1 MEQNKNFLEYYES
14 EKVKNWENSYIN
26 YKKLIEELSNLF
38 ITKQSESQQVN
49 EDILESNNL
58 DNIDITTN
66 ETNNEKEKKD
76 SITKEKVKSFFKS
89 LDQEVKKIYIFYSSK
104 EKDIYQSLNKKI
116 KNKSKINDKSCDEIL
131 KAMDEL
137 DYLCQLC
144 AQIVIFIHLNIQAL
158 KSILSILED
167 TLNIEDFSISYN
179 YIKKFL
185 SKNNSDLIYILS
197 FKTLE
202 ESIISIQGIF
212 DENIKTLKNKDEYKK
227 NNKIKSEYKK
237 FKNNIKKNISKFDE
251 IHEKIFSELTQ
262 WKKYLDVNLDL
273 PSSSRNSIF
282 RETSFVGD
290 MFNKKRKVMPLSIED
305 NKNEDDIISPGL
317 VTIKS
322 LDRESAADLKSD
334 LSNIFNQED
343 DISEISKKLLSKE
356 NSFNLKMFYILV
368 FFYNYSYFVIIPKI
382 LYILENK
389 LNEDGSK
396 YKKFYG
402 LIISFPSL
410 GSLIS
415 KYYLI
420 YLIKYNFKLTLI
432 RSLFYLFSHYALFVL
447 GIELENI
454 FLLFMGRFLLGLSSL
469 DRLCKIYIDQCIPST
484 KHSKTSRNYLT
495 SIYLGYIIGLIAS
508 DIEIIIIALLSE
520 KRKDYKTYEEYKEEN
535 PSNEY
540 EFLYTINGIL
550 FFIISIIVIFNFKNP
565 NDKQFKIIN
574 ESIIDFYKENRLT
587 TNFIDKDEK
596 EAVENQQDLFK
607 KANDLSE
614 LSGENELRNYSNEIE
629 RKNINHFYK
638 VFFLLVLF
646 LITSQYTSENNL
658 MILPR
663 LFELDKNYKSHYYGG
678 DDNDIY
684 NYNIKDDYYYISYFG
699 YIFTSL
705 IYLISLLVQKYFLSK
720 IYYKKSSQKTL
731 LILFGLPIINLF
743 ASFWPYFKS
752 DYDSENGSIKS
763 FLPVLGNSLMIF
775 DSEFL
780 ILVTV
785 NLFIGLLP
793 IDVKICCFKSSTLIN
808 IIVKL
813 FRLFP
818 GLIYFILEYFDDS
831 SQRLR
836 HLYSLG
842 FELFLFIVSFL
853 FCLFKGNHLLKSY
866 SITRILYLKN

>member
-1 MEQNKNFLEYYES
+1 MEQNKNFFEYYES

-58 DNIDITTN
+58 DNIDNT
-66 ETNNEKEKKD
+66 TNNEKEKKD
-76 SITKEKVKSFFKS
+76 SITKEKIKSFFKS

-131 KAMDEL
+131 KGMDEL

-144 AQIVIFIHLNIQAL
+144 TQIVIFIHLNIQAL

-167 TLNIEDFSISYN
+167 TLNIEDYSISYN

-197 FKTLE
+197 FKTLD

-212 DENIKTLKNKDEYKK
+212 DENIKALKNKDEYKK
-227 NNKIKSEYKK
+227 NNQIKNEYKK
-237 FKNNIKKNISKFDE
+237 FKNNIKNNISKFDE

-262 WKKYLDVNLDL
+262 WKKYLYVNLDL

-290 MFNKKRKVMPLSIED
+290 MFNKKRKVMPLSIEV
-305 NKNEDDIISPGL
+305 NKNEDNIISPGFT
-317 VTIKS
+317 VKS
-322 LDRESAADLKSD
+322 LDQESVTDLKSD

-343 DISEISKKLLSKE
+343 DISEISKKLLSRE

-389 LNEDGSK
+389 LNTDSPK

-415 KYYLI
+415 KYYII

-432 RSLFYLFSHYALFVL
+432 RSLFYLF
-447 GIELENI
+447 
-454 FLLFMGRFLLGLSSL
+454 MGRFLLGLSSL
-469 DRLCKIYIDQCIPST
+469 DILCKIYIDQCIPLT

-565 NDKQFKIIN
+565 NDKQFNIIN
-574 ESIIDFYKENRLT
+574 ESIIDFYKENRLI

-596 EAVENQQDLFK
+596 EDVEKQQDLFK
-607 KANDLSE
+607 QANNLSK
-614 LSGENELRNYSNEIE
+614 LSGENELRNY
-629 RKNINHFYK
+629 
-638 VFFLLVLF
+638 
-646 LITSQYTSENNL
+646 
-658 MILPR
+658 
-663 LFELDKNYKSHYYGG
+663 
-678 DDNDIY
+678 
-684 NYNIKDDYYYISYFG
+684 
-699 YIFTSL
+699 
-705 IYLISLLVQKYFLSK
+705 
-720 IYYKKSSQKTL
+720 
-731 LILFGLPIINLF
+731 
-743 ASFWPYFKS
+743 
-752 DYDSENGSIKS
+752 
-763 FLPVLGNSLMIF
+763 
-775 DSEFL
+775 
-780 ILVTV
+780 
-785 NLFIGLLP
+785 
-793 IDVKICCFKSSTLIN
+793 
-808 IIVKL
+808 
-813 FRLFP
+813 
-818 GLIYFILEYFDDS
+818 
-831 SQRLR
+831 
-836 HLYSLG
+836 
-842 FELFLFIVSFL
+842 
-853 FCLFKGNHLLKSY
+853 
-866 SITRILYLKN
+866 